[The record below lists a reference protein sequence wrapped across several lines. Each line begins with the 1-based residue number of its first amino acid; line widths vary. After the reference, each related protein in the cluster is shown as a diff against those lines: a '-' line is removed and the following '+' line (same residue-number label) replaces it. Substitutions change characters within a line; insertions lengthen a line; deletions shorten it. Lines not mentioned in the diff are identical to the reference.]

1 MEVLPQCKSA
11 GGGHGFAGR
20 PFDMS
25 RAFQAVGAELR
36 PKPHSRTFPHEN
48 GRRPAS
54 AVQPAR
60 AVAIDRIEAPCSS
73 SLVPRQGTVD
83 AIVSP

>member
-11 GGGHGFAGR
+11 GGGHGFAVR
-20 PFDMS
+20 RFDMS
-25 RAFQAVGAELR
+25 RAFQAAGAEVR
-36 PKPHSRTFPHEN
+36 PKPHTRTYPHEN

-54 AVQPAR
+54 EMQPAR

-73 SLVPRQGTVD
+73 SLAPRQGAVD
-83 AIVSP
+83 AAVNS